1 MTAYQKSWRKPLFKE
16 RNDKI
21 YRLRTE
27 GMSVAILSERFS
39 LSKTRIKA
47 ILKERGNG

>member
-1 MTAYQKSWRKPLFKE
+1 MPEYQSWKKPLFKK
-16 RNDKI
+16 RNDRI
-21 YRLRTE
+21 RRLRTE